1 MPIEEIWELAP
12 TDIVDYV
19 FLMELFKE
27 YKQPRLKIAYLIQ
40 KGSLIR
46 VKKGLYV
53 LGPPYQRGMYR
64 LEVLANLIYG
74 PSYVSLEYALGYYGL
89 IPERVV
95 EITSMTCN
103 RNKHFN
109 TPVGRFSY
117 HYLHPNTYPVGVVY
131 QTMEKGGFLM
141 ASKEKALADCVA
153 RRTDLKSSTAVADYI
168 VGLRIDVSELAKIS
182 LKRMHD
188 IAKIYQNL
196 QVDFLQVVLKDM
208 HHK

>member
-1 MPIEEIWELAP
+1 MQEIWGFAP

-19 FLMELFKE
+19 FLMELFKD
-27 YKQPRLKIAYLIQ
+27 YKQPRLKIAYMIK
-40 KGSLIR
+40 KGALIR

-53 LGPPYQRGMYR
+53 LGPPYNRGMYR

-95 EITSMTCN
+95 ELTSITCS
-103 RNKHFN
+103 RNKNFN

-117 HYLHPNTYPVGVVY
+117 HYLHLHKYPIGVTY
-131 QTMEKGGFLM
+131 QAMEKGGFLM

-153 RRTDLKSSTAVADYI
+153 RRVDLKTLFAVADYV
-168 VGLRIDVSELAKIS
+168 VGLRIEASELAKIS
-182 LKRMHD
+182 LKKMHD
-188 IAKIYQNL
+188 IAKIYQSL
-196 QVDFLQVVLKDM
+196 QVDFLQEVLKDM
-208 HHK
+208 QHI